1 MALTLVMQDL
11 DKSMTPFNSKMQQI
25 VVFDEKKR
33 KHSEATKKGQ
43 EAWLLYRNLWLKR
56 LEEFPDA
63 FPTYNQKISHIA
75 AMWRICKKSVASRRM
90 AQLKLREKEAKKE
103 IPKLERQHG
112 FSNQ

>member
-1 MALTLVMQDL
+1 MALTVAMQDL
-11 DKSMTPFNSKMQQI
+11 DKVMTPFKSKMQQI
-25 VVFDEKKR
+25 VAIDEKKR

-75 AMWRICKKSVASRRM
+75 TMWRICKKSVASRRM
-90 AQLKLREKEAKKE
+90 AQLKLK
-103 IPKLERQHG
+103 Q
-112 FSNQ
+112 Q

>member
-1 MALTLVMQDL
+1 MYQTKNKQKQTTQMSLTIVMQDL
-11 DKSMTPFNSKMQQI
+11 DKAMTPFNSKMQKI

-33 KHSEATKKGQ
+33 KHSDATKKGQ

-63 FPTYNQKISHIA
+63 FPTYNAKISHIA

-90 AQLKLREKEAKKE
+90 AQLKLK
-103 IPKLERQHG
+103 Q
-112 FSNQ
+112 Q

>member
-1 MALTLVMQDL
+1 MYQTKNKQTKETKQMALTIAMQDL
-11 DKSMTPFNSKMQQI
+11 DKAMTPFNSKMQQI

-63 FPTYNQKISHIA
+63 FPTYRQKISHIA

-90 AQLKLREKEAKKE
+90 AQLKLK
-103 IPKLERQHG
+103 Q
-112 FSNQ
+112 Q